1 MIILGPFESS
11 YNYFFLTIKKDS
23 LILVKLTLWQTVK
36 EMFYDFKST
45 IETKG
50 FEHIEKNF
58 ITTNLSQEKDVTVT
72 LVKNRFWKHKLV
84 VEYDSKCIKLG
95 VLNRN
100 EINSYVSHLN
110 MVVSD
115 SFKITEK

>member
-1 MIILGPFESS
+1 VANRCQTFKMTILGPFDSS
-11 YNYFFLTIKKDS
+11 YNYFFLTIEKDS

-45 IETKG
+45 LETKG

-58 ITTNLSQEKDVTVT
+58 NTTNLSQEKNVTVT

-84 VEYDSKCIKLG
+84 VVYDSKYLKL
-95 VLNRN
+95 
-100 EINSYVSHLN
+100 
-110 MVVSD
+110 
-115 SFKITEK
+115 